1 MKEIR
6 NSSSLE
12 ADSRSC
18 ASPTSPFRTITS
30 TEPSENE
37 RLSASSEDESL
48 TSFNPGYLLDGVSAI
63 DSENV
68 VFKLN
73 EPLKP
78 GLIVPEEN
86 GEEPDFL
93 YLIMPMRDPSR
104 G

>member
-1 MKEIR
+1 VGD
-6 NSSSLE
+6 
-12 ADSRSC
+12 AH
-18 ASPTSPFRTITS
+18 
-30 TEPSENE
+30 E
-37 RLSASSEDESL
+37 RLSASSEDEFL
-48 TSFNPGYLLDGVSAI
+48 ISFNPGYLLDGVSAI

>member
-1 MKEIR
+1 MAFWRRKKEDR
-6 NSSSLE
+6 Y
-12 ADSRSC
+12 
-18 ASPTSPFRTITS
+18 IT
-30 TEPSENE
+30 
-37 RLSASSEDESL
+37 L
-48 TSFNPGYLLDGVSAI
+48 G
-63 DSENV
+63 
-68 VFKLN
+68 LN